1 MARPVSVELQA
12 SEGSKWACK
21 DKLESQKGSL
31 AGNGGSQE
39 EKSSPASRSTKTGHV
54 EDGHC
59 ILGGQSLMR
68 AAGWLCPS
76 TRAPEQ
82 KWGVQGGRE
91 EAPQDRVPSLWCW
104 AGVGTAQGCLAA
116 QAHFSRAQ

>member
-1 MARPVSVELQA
+1 MAHPVSVELEA

-21 DKLESQKGSL
+21 DKLESQKGSV

-39 EKSSPASRSTKTGHV
+39 EKSSPASWSTKTGHV
-54 EDGHC
+54 ENGHC
-59 ILGGQSLMR
+59 IPGGQSLMR

-76 TRAPEQ
+76 THAPEQ
-82 KWGVQGGRE
+82 KRGVQGGRE
-91 EAPQDRVPSLWCW
+91 EAPQDGVQSPWCW

-116 QAHFSRAQ
+116 RAHFSGTQ